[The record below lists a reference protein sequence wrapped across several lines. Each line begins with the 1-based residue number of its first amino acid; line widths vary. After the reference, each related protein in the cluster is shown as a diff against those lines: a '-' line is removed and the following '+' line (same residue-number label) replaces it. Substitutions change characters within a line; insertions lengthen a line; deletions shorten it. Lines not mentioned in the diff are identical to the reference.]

1 MSLCI
6 ERQLSSI
13 ADLAVIESIL
23 RSVHYTVDGAP
34 CQAMLTLEYQNWRNK
49 VVKQLYQNWRN
60 KVAKQSKDEHK
71 TAPVVARLSGFK
83 LLYEHD
89 KCIIS
94 QILPDIRLTDGT
106 VPDKKT
112 HMQAKRPSETVCNS
126 IFKKQ
131 RICLFPHQT

>member
-13 ADLAVIESIL
+13 GDLLIIENIL
-23 RSVHYTVDGAP
+23 RSVYYTLDGAP
-34 CQAMLTLEYQNWRNK
+34 CQAMLTMEYQNWRNK
-49 VVKQLYQNWRN
+49 VVKHL
-60 KVAKQSKDEHK
+60 KDEHR
-71 TAPVVARLSGFK
+71 TASLVARLSGFK

-94 QILPDIRLTDGT
+94 QVLPDIRLTADIRLTDGT
-106 VPDKKT
+106 VPDTKAP
-112 HMQAKRPSETVCNS
+112 MVAKRPSETVCHG

-131 RICLFPHQT
+131 RTCLFPHQT